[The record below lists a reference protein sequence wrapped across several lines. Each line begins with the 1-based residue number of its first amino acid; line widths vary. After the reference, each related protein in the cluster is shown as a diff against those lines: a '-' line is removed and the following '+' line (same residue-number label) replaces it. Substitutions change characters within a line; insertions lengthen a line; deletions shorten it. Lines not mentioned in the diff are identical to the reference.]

1 VSKPL
6 VSIITA
12 TTGNPLL
19 EKCVRSVL
27 NQSYDRIQHLVIAD
41 GPETHIK
48 VTGILE
54 PLRNP
59 NLDVVYLPYSIGK
72 DRWNGHRIYGSGT
85 FISEG
90 QFLIYLDDD
99 NALHPDHTK
108 NCLEVIENGK
118 QWSYSFRN
126 IVDENHNFIC
136 RDNCESLGRWN
147 SIINPNDF
155 FIDVNCY
162 FLPRNLAL
170 SIVPVWW
177 RKFREPGQPEIDRA
191 MIALLNRIAPN
202 FDSTYKYTVDYKV
215 GNSQFSVQSDFF
227 IKGNEAMLKAHNG
240 KLPWVKE

>member
-1 VSKPL
+1 MKPL

-19 EKCVRSVL
+19 EKCVRSVAG
-27 NQSYDRIQHLVIAD
+27 QTYDRIQHLVIAD
-41 GPETHIK
+41 GPETYSK
-48 VTGILE
+48 VSYILE
-54 PLRNP
+54 PLENP
-59 NLDVVYLPYSIGK
+59 NLDVIYLPYSIGK
-72 DRWNGHRIYGSGT
+72 DRWNGHRIYGAGT

-99 NALHPDHTK
+99 NSLQPDHIK
-108 NCLEVIENGK
+108 NCLEVIEGGK

-126 IVDENHNFIC
+126 IVDEKHNFIC
-136 RDNCESLGRWN
+136 KDNCESLGRWN
-147 SIINPNDF
+147 SVVNPNDF

-215 GNSQFSVQSDFF
+215 GNSQFSVQPDFF

-240 KLPWVKE
+240 KLPWVKS